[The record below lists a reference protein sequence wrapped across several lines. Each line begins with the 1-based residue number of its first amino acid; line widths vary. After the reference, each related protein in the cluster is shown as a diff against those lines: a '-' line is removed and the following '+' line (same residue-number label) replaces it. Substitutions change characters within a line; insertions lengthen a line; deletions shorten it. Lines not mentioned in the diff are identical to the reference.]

1 MISAINSYFISR
13 FVGFFKRSSCEPL
26 NESVSNDSISDKEE
40 EKEKKEEEEEEEKE
54 DEKKEDEK
62 KEDEKKEDEKKEDI
76 KKLSSWEDFF
86 LSFFNASKGHPP
98 IRI

>member
-40 EKEKKEEEEEEEKE
+40 EEKEKEDDKKEKEEKKEDEEDK
-54 DEKKEDEK
+54 DEKKEDMK
-62 KEDEKKEDEKKEDI
+62 KV
-76 KKLSSWEDFF
+76 SSWEDFF
-86 LSFFNASKGHPP
+86 LSFF
-98 IRI
+98 

>member
-40 EKEKKEEEEEEEKE
+40 EKEKKEEEEEE
-54 DEKKEDEK
+54 KKEE
-62 KEDEKKEDEKKEDI
+62 EEEDEKKEDI
-76 KKLSSWEDFF
+76 KKVSSWEDFF
-86 LSFFNASKGHPP
+86 LSFF
-98 IRI
+98 

>member
-40 EKEKKEEEEEEEKE
+40 ENEKKEEEEEEEEKKEEEKE
-54 DEKKEDEK
+54 DEKKED
-62 KEDEKKEDEKKEDI
+62 I
-76 KKLSSWEDFF
+76 KKVSSWEDFF
-86 LSFFNASKGHPP
+86 LSFF
-98 IRI
+98 

>member
-40 EKEKKEEEEEEEKE
+40 EKEKKEEEEEE
-54 DEKKEDEK
+54 KKEE
-62 KEDEKKEDEKKEDI
+62 EKEDEKKEDI
-76 KKLSSWEDFF
+76 KKVSSWEDFF
-86 LSFFNASKGHPP
+86 LSFF
-98 IRI
+98 

>member
-40 EKEKKEEEEEEEKE
+40 EKEKKEEEEE
-54 DEKKEDEK
+54 KKEE
-62 KEDEKKEDEKKEDI
+62 EKEDEKKEDI
-76 KKLSSWEDFF
+76 KKVSSWEDFF
-86 LSFFNASKGHPP
+86 LSFF
-98 IRI
+98 